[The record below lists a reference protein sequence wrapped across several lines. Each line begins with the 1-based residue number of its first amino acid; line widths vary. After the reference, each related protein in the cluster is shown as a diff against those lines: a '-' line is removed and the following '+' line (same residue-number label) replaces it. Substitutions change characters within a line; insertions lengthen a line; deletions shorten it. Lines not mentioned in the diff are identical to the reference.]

1 MCSQCRAFITSEDKI
16 CPYCDAKQG
25 ARAIDL
31 RLPDAL
37 LGGLIPGDRVVTM
50 LLLMVNTALYVAT
63 LVVTSRA
70 GNPSALMGID
80 SRTLIEFGANYP
92 TYVSAG
98 QWWRLITAGFLH
110 INLFHVGMNMW
121 ALFSIGA
128 QVEEIYGA
136 SRMTAIWVGSTF
148 TGFLA
153 SYYFARSFSAGA
165 SAGLF
170 GLIGAMI
177 ALGVLHK
184 ASAFAQAAKA
194 AYLQTAIYQL
204 VIGFLGIFPM
214 DNWAHMGGLAGGF
227 VVAMIAGIDRKDGGM
242 RDRLWNVFALA
253 SVVVVIYAF
262 SKLLGLQLSR

>member
-1 MCSQCRAFITSEDKI
+1 MCPQCRAFITSDDKI
-16 CPYCDAKQG
+16 CPYCDAPQG
-25 ARAIDL
+25 VRAID
-31 RLPDAL
+31 RRMPDAL
-37 LGGLIPGDRVVTM
+37 LGGLIPGDRWVTM
-50 LLLMVNTALYVAT
+50 LLLMVNSALYVAT
-63 LVVTSRA
+63 LVVTMRQ

-80 SRTLIEFGANYP
+80 SRTLIEFGANFP

-121 ALFSIGA
+121 ALFQIGG
-128 QVEEIYGA
+128 QVEEVFGA
-136 SRMTAIWVGSTF
+136 SRMTAIWVVSTF
-148 TGFLA
+148 TGFAA

-184 ASAFAQAAKA
+184 SSAFAQAAKE
-194 AYLQTAIYQL
+194 AYLRTAIYQL

-227 VVAMIAGIDRKDGGM
+227 VVALAAGVDRKDGGM
-242 RDRLWNVFALA
+242 LDRLWGGLAVVALG
-253 SVVVVIYAF
+253 VVLYAF
-262 SKLLGLQLSR
+262 SRLILFSLAR